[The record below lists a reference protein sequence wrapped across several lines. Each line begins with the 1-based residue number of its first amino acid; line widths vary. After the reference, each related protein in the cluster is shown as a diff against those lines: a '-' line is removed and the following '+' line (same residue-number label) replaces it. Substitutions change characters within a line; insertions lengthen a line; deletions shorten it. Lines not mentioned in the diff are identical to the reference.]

1 MDKTEKRILKERQ
14 KRLKKKRKE
23 YLREE
28 KKSLRQQKHELKQ
41 IRKRRRKGQSSS
53 FWKRLKLKFSRQTR
67 ETPHHNSRQLTLW
80 KRFHL
85 WRKERRSFRKNKLEA
100 RQKLKHQA
108 RTRSKMIKKE
118 KLHRR
123 MESRKM
129 KEKTRPMRHKMREA
143 RFRHYKELW
152 IGFFKQPIK
161 VKKLKEEEKILRKH
175 IREDIRRQRIKAIQN
190 IPDSISSGF
199 SYKLRIQRDKIRF
212 FFMYLNESFA
222 GRRSLREDPL
232 IRRDLF
238 KTFIN
243 STILFI
249 LAFIAVYFSSR
260 LVMIYVARM
269 YDIPAVLYSYRIFWP
284 LYTYSSLYS
293 RQALIL
299 IFSSGPVFSI
309 LLGLLFYRIFIMLR
323 FYNVNFKLFALW
335 VLFHSLNL
343 FFGAYIAGVIT
354 RTGFVYATEW
364 LFYSQVFDIEE
375 ILFVIISVILL
386 LVSGFYFTRKF
397 LIATNRPALI
407 DPKIRLFYILA
418 VVLFPWIMGSVAL
431 LMMNYPNNPPEL
443 LLLYSTTILM
453 IIPALTNFNSPGN
466 KAIKVMLHKQGVH
479 LGWIYILLALAA
491 ISFIRMVAF
500 DGIAFR

>member
-14 KRLKKKRKE
+14 RRLKKKRKE

-41 IRKRRRKGQSSS
+41 IRKRRRNGKSPSLWDR
-53 FWKRLKLKFSRQTR
+53 FKHLFTRQAN
-67 ETPHHNSRQLTLW
+67 ETPHHHKSVGPW
-80 KRFHL
+80 KRFIL
-85 WRKERRSFRKNKLEA
+85 WRKERRSFRRNRLEA

-108 RTRSKMIKKE
+108 RTRSKMIKRE
-118 KLHRR
+118 KVHSRK
-123 MESRKM
+123 ESRKM
-129 KEKTRPMRHKMREA
+129 KEKTRPMRQKMREA
-143 RFRHYKELW
+143 RLRHYKELW

-199 SYKLRIQRDKIRF
+199 SYKLKIQRDKIRF

-249 LAFIAVYFSSR
+249 LAFIIVYFSSR
-260 LVMIYVARM
+260 LVMIYVARI

-293 RQALIL
+293 RPALIL
-299 IFSSGPVFSI
+299 IFASGPIFSM
-309 LLGLLFYRIFIMLR
+309 LVGLLFYRIFIMLR
-323 FYNVNFKLFALW
+323 LYNINFKLFALW
-335 VLFHSLNL
+335 MLFHSLNL
-343 FFGAYIAGVIT
+343 FFGAYIVGVIT

-364 LFYSQVFDIEE
+364 LFYSQVFDVEE
-375 ILFVIISVILL
+375 IIFVIISVILL

-397 LIATNRPALI
+397 LIATNRPALV
-407 DPKIRLFYILA
+407 DAKIRLFYMFA
-418 VVLFPWIMGSVAL
+418 MVLFPWIMGLGVL
-431 LMMNYPNNPPEL
+431 LIMNYPYNPPEL
-443 LLLYSTTILM
+443 LLLYSTTLLM
-453 IIPALTNFNSPGN
+453 IVPTMTNFNSPGN

-479 LGWIYILLALAA
+479 LGWIYILLTIAALA
-491 ISFIRMVAF
+491 FIRIYAF